1 MLRVVLTLLFTL
13 LVPVA
18 TLGQIGLAFEFS
30 FSNPGARSMGFGGAF
45 AALADDATAA
55 FANPAGLVQLTAP
68 EVSLEVRNWQRS
80 VPFTSTGRLTGA
92 PTRIGLDTKWGIE
105 RGYYD
110 NDVTGLS
117 FLSFVY
123 PRERWSIAVYRH
135 VLADFETRAETQ
147 GLFAEGPGPVNTY
160 RFFDRRD
167 TSKLETV
174 TYGLAG
180 AFEVLDNLSLG
191 LGLTYFD
198 GQLEG
203 NQLHYRWDEDSL
215 EGYFGPTS
223 FLPEKFVSGAEFTT
237 TGSDIGF
244 SVGLLWRVVENW
256 SLGGFYRRG
265 PEFGF
270 DYSLT
275 GGPAS
280 NEPELPPGTVVT
292 QSTSIKFPN
301 VYGAG
306 TAFRSVGGR
315 LTLSYEWDHVEY
327 SSIFAS
333 LGATSSGEFIAD
345 ADEHHLGAEYALLK
359 IRPIL
364 ALRAGMWL
372 NPNHQVRSEDLDDQ
386 VVQGLLG
393 TGGAEMHFSFGIGAA
408 FQRFQIDL
416 GVDLADSQ
424 NTLSIS
430 GIYSW

>member
-1 MLRVVLTLLFTL
+1 MPRTLLTLLFIACI
-13 LVPVA
+13 PA
-18 TLGQIGLAFEFS
+18 TAVGQIGLAFEFS
-30 FSNPGARSMGFGGAF
+30 FSNPGARSMGLGGAF

-68 EVSLEVRNWQRS
+68 EVSLEVRRFQRA
-80 VPFTSTGRLTGA
+80 VPFTYTGRLTGA
-92 PTRIGLDTKWGIE
+92 PTGIGLDTKGGIY

-110 NDVTGLS
+110 NNVTALS

-135 VLADFETRAETQ
+135 LLADFEIQSQTQ

-160 RFFDRRD
+160 RIFDRRD
-167 TSKLETV
+167 RSRLETV

-203 NQLHYRWDEDSL
+203 NQNHYRWDEDSL
-215 EGYFGPTS
+215 EGYFGPTT
-223 FLPEKFVSGAEFTT
+223 FLPEKLVTATDFTT

-244 SVGLLWRVVENW
+244 SAGLLWRVVENL

-270 DYSLT
+270 DYSIVS
-275 GGPAS
+275 GPAS
-280 NEPELPPGTVVT
+280 NEPELPPGTVIS
-292 QSTSIKFPN
+292 QSTAIKFPN

-306 TAFRSVGGR
+306 VAFRSVGGR

-327 SSIFAS
+327 SSIFQS
-333 LGATSSGEFIAD
+333 LAATSSGEFIAD
-345 ADEHHLGAEYALLK
+345 GSEQHLGAEYALLK

-372 NPNHQVRSEDLDDQ
+372 DPNHQVRSEDLDDRL
-386 VVQGLLG
+386 VQGLLG
-393 TGGAEMHFSFGIGAA
+393 TGGDEMHFTFGIGAA

-416 GVDLADSQ
+416 GVDLADRQ
-424 NTLSIS
+424 DTLSVS